1 MKKHQIS
8 TPELLLGLSAAA
20 VLVVSSPVKA
30 AEIQVPLDH
39 VRTVILARPAKTIYV
54 GNPTIADITVV
65 DPRHVFVLGNTF
77 GSTNLIAL
85 DASGEQTLNDQVV
98 VTDRPGAAV
107 TVERG
112 VFRTTMMCTVEHC
125 EQATA

>member
-1 MKKHQIS
+1 MLKIIRIS
-8 TPELLLGLSAAA
+8 KLLPCAGAAFAVSVSAAA
-20 VLVVSSPVKA
+20 SA
-30 AEIQVPLDH
+30 GEIQVPIDN
-39 VRTVILARPAKTIYV
+39 VLAVTLERPAKTIYV

-65 DPRHVFVLGNTF
+65 DPRHVFVLGKTF

-107 TVERG
+107 TVQR
-112 VFRTTMMCTVEHC
+112 
-125 EQATA
+125 